1 MNNEKDLYGT
11 EDSDNVHDTIKDA
24 IDHLEEDQFPAQV
37 VLFRRMK
44 PNPKA
49 LASRILEW
57 AIEDLDEDLDEDLS
71 DPEGGATTKTPAM
84 VALAE
89 KFADD
94 LCGMHVPWACEPTGN
109 AVWVNMDGEI
119 VEEPK

>member
-1 MNNEKDLYGT
+1 MTNDLYGT

-37 VLFRRMK
+37 MIFRRMK

-49 LASRILEW
+49 LASRV
-57 AIEDLDEDLDEDLS
+57 LDWSIEDLDEDLS
-71 DPEGGATTKTPAM
+71 DPEGGATPKSPAM
-84 VALAE
+84 LALAQ
-89 KFADD
+89 KFAED
-94 LCGMHVPWACEPTGN
+94 LCALYVPWACEPTGN

-119 VEEPK
+119 VKEPK